1 MDVILIIWCFNFKL
15 CGYLEKHFIYPNL
28 TYTRTAFDF
37 IPIKYIFICVYHNQ
51 RAINRTE
58 NETKKVLYDILFFNS
73 MLLPLVFDVCRILAT
88 NSRNRKH
95 MWRFRGEMFFNH
107 RNENLTYLAFIYLP
121 LHYITSPYLEATYIL
136 HCIHVWKP
144 CPMFVLFLSNKF
156 VSSILTKLDCLTKY
170 PSAERQ
176 ERIAGKDHSASL
188 MPIMNMS
195 FQQIIEIHNR
205 MYNYLML
212 KITRWDIIFVILHL
226 LT

>member
-121 LHYITSPYLEATYIL
+121 LHYITHRISKLHTFYIAYTCENL
-136 HCIHVWKP
+136 AQC
-144 CPMFVLFLSNKF
+144 LFSF
-156 VSSILTKLDCLTKY
+156 FRTSSLV
-170 PSAERQ
+170 
-176 ERIAGKDHSASL
+176 AS
-188 MPIMNMS
+188 
-195 FQQIIEIHNR
+195 
-205 MYNYLML
+205 
-212 KITRWDIIFVILHL
+212 
-226 LT
+226 